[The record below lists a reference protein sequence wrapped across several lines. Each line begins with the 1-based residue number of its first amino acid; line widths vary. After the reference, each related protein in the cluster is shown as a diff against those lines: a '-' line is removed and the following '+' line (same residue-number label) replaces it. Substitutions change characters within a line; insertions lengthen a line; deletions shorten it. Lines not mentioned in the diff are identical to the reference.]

1 MFSTEVRVYPTLVK
15 LDFLGTLSYLISHD
29 NIVISTD
36 VIKLLYGLVSVC
48 HVVMISPTTTRLW
61 RTPRENPFP

>member
-1 MFSTEVRVYPTLVK
+1 MYPTLVK

-36 VIKLLYGLVSVC
+36 VIKLLYGLVLVC

-61 RTPRENPFP
+61 RIPQENPSP

>member
-1 MFSTEVRVYPTLVK
+1 MYPTLVK

-48 HVVMISPTTTRLW
+48 HVDVSMFQQYVRS
-61 RTPRENPFP
+61 